1 MTHVDIAATIAPE
14 EKLSKT
20 LFNDIKINE
29 KSIDIVELRIDQW
42 PSFNKQLKIFHLK
55 ILVTYRTSIQGGKG
69 AVNEQEYLNILGE
82 LIECPQFDMIDI
94 EWSSAVNIEKYMLL
108 VQRAQQKGLEVVLS
122 HHNFQ
127 ETPAL
132 DELKFIYFKMQKLNP
147 DYLKLAVMPKSQEDV
162 LHLLEAM
169 SLTAKHT
176 SCRIVGISMSSLG
189 KVSRIAQGVFGGTLS
204 YGCIE
209 EPQAPGQ
216 IHVSKLKSLVSFYE
230 G

>member
-1 MTHVDIAATIAPE
+1 MHN
-14 EKLSKT
+14 KKGSK
-20 LFNDIKINE
+20 
-29 KSIDIVELRIDQW
+29 
-42 PSFNKQLKIFHLK
+42 
-55 ILVTYRTSIQGGKG
+55 
-69 AVNEQEYLNILGE
+69 
-82 LIECPQFDMIDI
+82 
-94 EWSSAVNIEKYMLL
+94 
-108 VQRAQQKGLEVVLS
+108 VVLS

-147 DYLKLAVMPKSQEDV
+147 EYLKLAVMPKCQEDV

-176 SCRIVGISMSSLG
+176 TCRIVGISMSSLG

-216 IHVSKLKSLVSFYE
+216 IHVSKLKSMVSFYE
-230 G
+230 D

>member
-1 MTHVDIAATIAPE
+1 MI
-14 EKLSKT
+14 
-20 LFNDIKINE
+20 
-29 KSIDIVELRIDQW
+29 
-42 PSFNKQLKIFHLK
+42 
-55 ILVTYRTSIQGGKG
+55 
-69 AVNEQEYLNILGE
+69 EYDNILNILQFNVLKNRKGRAIMRYLTSGE
-82 LIECPQFDMIDI
+82 SHGPQLTVIIEGVPANLEIKAEDI
-94 EWSSAVNIEKYMLL
+94 NKEMFKRQGGYGRGRRMKIEKDTHL

-147 DYLKLAVMPKSQEDV
+147 EYLKLAVMPKCQEDV

-176 SCRIVGISMSSLG
+176 TCRIVGISMSSLG

-216 IHVSKLKSLVSFYE
+216 IHVSKLKSMVSFYE
-230 G
+230 D